1 MRTYPS
7 PHLPI
12 GVCFGADLQE
22 SSALCQVLQQVGI
35 QVLHHPLSLS
45 WQEGH
50 QGGDKVWPSPCC
62 VVP

>member
-1 MRTYPS
+1 MGTYPS
-7 PHLPI
+7 SHLPI

-22 SSALCQVLQQVGI
+22 SSALGQVLQQVGI
-35 QVLHHPLSLS
+35 QVLHHPLSLL

-50 QGGDKVWPSPCC
+50 QGGDKLWPSPCR